1 MSVKSAIFNS
11 LFTTGQKINI
21 AVSRSLIDFYSNI
34 LAMLSRCSLEL
45 SMGVLTIQWNCC
57 YISYKCV
64 IIKQVWSRDI
74 WEFDDSM
81 IERWTTLIGN
91 YETILSQQHESQ
103 FSIEFYLKDK
113 NVIYRDPLYILCVSL
128 YGVISIY
135 AHLFGWS
142 DHPSTCRLIKWIC
155 GQDQYSPRQTCSD
168 YL

>member
-34 LAMLSRCSLEL
+34 RALAMLSRCSLEL

-74 WEFDDSM
+74 WEFDDSI
-81 IERWTTLIGN
+81 IERWTTLIGLTMKQYFHSN
-91 YETILSQQHESQ
+91 TNPNFQLNFIL
-103 FSIEFYLKDK
+103 K
-113 NVIYRDPLYILCVSL
+113 
-128 YGVISIY
+128 
-135 AHLFGWS
+135 
-142 DHPSTCRLIKWIC
+142 IK
-155 GQDQYSPRQTCSD
+155 T
-168 YL
+168 